1 MEQLIH
7 DALDKSVGL
16 LTGWQKKSAVVGGYG
31 WHELVTSD
39 HAGAHASCAA
49 LKLVAHPLFPI
60 PNKDRLQIVDDVVS
74 KFLKPLYVGNGNQ
87 ADEAKHSTVKVANLL
102 SAFAAI
108 GRNNCLAAIFQ
119 PAVPFARS
127 LSDTLVIGERDL
139 RWGHWLDHAASERR
153 HLPTAVAVDA
163 IYRFGEVDAQ
173 TKKATS
179 VLLGNFGRNEFDTFV
194 GLTRRTTRPID
205 VLKLWHRLPLL
216 RTIAITSSPSG
227 NLLDAYR
234 TIFNAYVSH
243 DVFGWGL
250 TSTEDFQKFDGK
262 DPSGTDYVSFNTT
275 ACLVRAITAAVQTG
289 KLDLA
294 FFDWATPFL
303 ADWALRICNDDLP
316 EPRRFSFIHQTLSCL
331 LAALELQNARKCL
344 PITLPM
350 NINPLFTGRGFQV
363 KPNQGFYV
371 TPFDLAPFGYDRLH
385 VESFI
390 RRACSTYQG
399 NIHKIDLIPGDHNF
413 TGPGIMER
421 IWQHICE
428 SDFVIAIC
436 FGANPNV
443 YYEIG
448 MAHTVG
454 KPVLLLGREGH
465 KDEDIKFDIQRLRY
479 EPIKDFNNVK
489 EIEDKVHDFLGE
501 VLRF

>member
-1 MEQLIH
+1 MEKLIR
-7 DALDKSVGL
+7 DALDKSVRI
-16 LTGWQKKSAVVGGYG
+16 LTDWRRAVGGCG
-31 WHELVTSD
+31 WHELITSD

-60 PNKDRLQIVDDVVS
+60 PDKDRLQIVDDVAL
-74 KFLKPLYVGNGNQ
+74 KFLKPLYEGNSNQ
-87 ADEAKHSTVKVANLL
+87 ANEAKHSTVKVANLL

-108 GRNNCLAAIFQ
+108 GHNNCLAEPFQ
-119 PAVPFARS
+119 RAAPFARS
-127 LSDTLVIGERDL
+127 LSDILAKGEHNL
-139 RWGHWLDHAASERR
+139 QWGHWLDQAASERR
-153 HLPTAVAVDA
+153 NLPTAAAVDA
-163 IYRFGEVDAQ
+163 IHRFGEVDAQ
-173 TKKATS
+173 TKYTTSDLVKA
-179 VLLGNFGRNEFDTFV
+179 FERYQFDEYV
-194 GLTRRTTRPID
+194 DLTRRTTRPPD

-227 NLLDAYR
+227 SSLEAYR
-234 TIFNAYVSH
+234 SIFNAYVSQ

-250 TSTEDFQKFDGK
+250 TSTEDFQKFHGK
-262 DPSGTDYVSFNTT
+262 TPKGTDYVSFNTT

-289 KLDLA
+289 ILDLS

-303 ADWALRICNDDLP
+303 ADWAKLICTDDLP
-316 EPRRFSFIHQTLSCL
+316 EPRRFSFIHQTVSCL
-331 LAALELQNARKCL
+331 LAALELQNNRKCL

-371 TPFDLAPFGYDRLH
+371 TPFDLKPYGYDRRH
-385 VESFI
+385 IESFI
-390 RRACSTYQG
+390 RGACSTYQ
-399 NIHKIDLIPGDHNF
+399 NNRHKIDLIPGDHNF

-421 IWQHICE
+421 IWQHIYE

-448 MAHTVG
+448 MAHTIG
-454 KPVLLLGREGH
+454 KPVLLLGREEY

-489 EIEDKVHDFLGE
+489 DIEDKVHHFLGE